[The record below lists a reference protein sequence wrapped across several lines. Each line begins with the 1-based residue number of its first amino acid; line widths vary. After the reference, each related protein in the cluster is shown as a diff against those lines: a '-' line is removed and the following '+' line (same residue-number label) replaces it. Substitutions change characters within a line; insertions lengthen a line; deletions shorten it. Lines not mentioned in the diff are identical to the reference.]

1 MFVPAFNAT
10 TLDDE
15 VGHVQR
21 FTKATLKIALLQGGF
36 SPHRLHYFDCLG
48 FPAALAI
55 KLLERIGLFQYSG
68 GTIGLYD
75 RYVFPVSKEL
85 DRLLSPIIGKNV
97 IAVAR

>member
-1 MFVPAFNAT
+1 
-10 TLDDE
+10 
-15 VGHVQR
+15 
-21 FTKATLKIALLQGGF
+21 LQGGF
-36 SPHRLHYFDCLG
+36 FPHRLHYFDFLR

-68 GTIGLYD
+68 GTMDLYD

-85 DRLLSPIIGKNV
+85 DRLLSSILGKKV